1 MSEAKI
7 NRILP
12 KLGKTPLQ
20 TGFLISFSGS
30 LPPGVITLC
39 VLQLSATT
47 GPWAGLNFSFGSLV
61 VEMLFVWSTLSGL
74 EWLSRQQRFFA
85 ALHWFSL
92 LVMLVLAVGAGWT
105 VLGPQT
111 GQQQTLFELGG
122 AHPLW
127 KGALL
132 RLLTPTMIPFWL
144 GWNAVLLGQQALLP
158 TKKDFRRYVLGIGLG
173 TFGAHLVIVVFSQT
187 AQTFLADLQ
196 TSINWLVFIA
206 LSVTCLIKLGQ
217 LFHRAIQVRK
227 NT

>member
-1 MSEAKI
+1 MSEPKF
-7 NRILP
+7 NRLLS
-12 KLGKTPLQ
+12 KFGKTPLQ

-30 LPPGVITLC
+30 LPPGVVTLC
-39 VLQLSATT
+39 VLQISAAE
-47 GPWAGLNFSFGSLV
+47 GPSAGLHFSIGGLL

-85 ALHWFSL
+85 ALQWFSL
-92 LVMLVLAVGAGWT
+92 LVMLVLAAGAGWT
-105 VLGPQT
+105 VLGPRT
-111 GQQQTLFELGG
+111 EQQHTLFELGG

-127 KGALL
+127 NGALL

-173 TFGAHLVIVVFSQT
+173 TFGAHLVIVIFSQT
-187 AQTFLADLQ
+187 AQTFLTNLQ
-196 TSINWLVFIA
+196 TIINWLVFIA
-206 LSVTCLIKLGQ
+206 LSVICLIKFGQ